1 MQSFKPDSWWF
12 QRWQEDYGLSLR
24 QANRKYAVP
33 RHVLK
38 QRLELF
44 WVSLFTIRQLAVL
57 ALRYDPVQLNFD
69 QSPYHHNESGSQ
81 NKATLGVRGSLVP
94 VVEGNCDCKARW
106 TANLTTCSDATAVAA
121 GQFPPAECMFKGN
134 RDGRVHLRLE
144 EHRRVMGFP
153 RWFTVSM
160 SEKGSYKEHD
170 VIAFLKRH
178 LEEWK
183 PGRDWRIIF
192 ADDYRAHKTENVWA
206 LCWSR
211 GYVLIVHGGGA
222 TPVAQT
228 PDTDL
233 NEEVR
238 RIYGNKESAVLMEKM
253 RQGQTVP
260 KLSQEEC
267 MDLMYSVISDK
278 ELHKKAAQGFKKV
291 GQSIDLHGKEDN
303 LIVREAATY
312 WNERTTDGYANMREK
327 LNAEMAEVA
336 EDFAEGHIQWN
347 EQYVRG
353 LIRPYPRH
361 KAVDKVLETIGD
373 HFSHDAIHDLSD
385 AEEEEAEADNGEAAS
400 CDSEDEKA
408 AAADHE
414 GDGADE
420 DDCDDDEHETAV
432 AAMCDDVPT
441 VAADDKTCEDSAK
454 GLCGEHA
461 EALHRNKVQI
471 AALQGSIEA
480 IKLTGQIKVVQHME
494 REIATL
500 RRRQRGLC
508 SEFPAVADAFKRQRV
523 AEEQEARDKMF
534 AARQAKEL
542 RQSAQTAVAAK
553 KAALAAL
560 AKAKRAH
567 EDVERK
573 QAQTAAFKTFS
584 LDMLGGNSSNA
595 GGAAARKNRFQVLD
609 RVGTHLSPAQ
619 RNDFEWWK
627 RAWDDAM
634 VEQHKGKWA
643 EIFAGWM
650 QEIINKPESNAF
662 SVFMHNETNRV
673 LKEKVKNVLAVPGG
687 N

>member
-238 RIYGNKESAVLMEKM
+238 R
-253 RQGQTVP
+253 
-260 KLSQEEC
+260 
-267 MDLMYSVISDK
+267 
-278 ELHKKAAQGFKKV
+278 
-291 GQSIDLHGKEDN
+291 
-303 LIVREAATY
+303 
-312 WNERTTDGYANMREK
+312 
-327 LNAEMAEVA
+327 
-336 EDFAEGHIQWN
+336 
-347 EQYVRG
+347 
-353 LIRPYPRH
+353 
-361 KAVDKVLETIGD
+361 
-373 HFSHDAIHDLSD
+373 
-385 AEEEEAEADNGEAAS
+385 
-400 CDSEDEKA
+400 
-408 AAADHE
+408 
-414 GDGADE
+414 
-420 DDCDDDEHETAV
+420 
-432 AAMCDDVPT
+432 
-441 VAADDKTCEDSAK
+441 
-454 GLCGEHA
+454 
-461 EALHRNKVQI
+461 
-471 AALQGSIEA
+471 
-480 IKLTGQIKVVQHME
+480 
-494 REIATL
+494 
-500 RRRQRGLC
+500 RRRRLYG
-508 SEFPAVADAFKRQRV
+508 
-523 AEEQEARDKMF
+523 
-534 AARQAKEL
+534 
-542 RQSAQTAVAAK
+542 
-553 KAALAAL
+553 
-560 AKAKRAH
+560 
-567 EDVERK
+567 
-573 QAQTAAFKTFS
+573 
-584 LDMLGGNSSNA
+584 
-595 GGAAARKNRFQVLD
+595 
-609 RVGTHLSPAQ
+609 
-619 RNDFEWWK
+619 
-627 RAWDDAM
+627 
-634 VEQHKGKWA
+634 
-643 EIFAGWM
+643 
-650 QEIINKPESNAF
+650 
-662 SVFMHNETNRV
+662 
-673 LKEKVKNVLAVPGG
+673 
-687 N
+687 

>member
-1 MQSFKPDSWWF
+1 M
-12 QRWQEDYGLSLR
+12 SLV
-24 QANRKYAVP
+24 QAAAWRTKYALQVKVKVRIENLGVHRNNRAGVYP
-33 RHVLK
+33 AGIRCKELCGDVLPAGFLK
-38 QRLELF
+38 EEFEDKLVAVEEMPAHEARNYPD
-44 WVSLFTIRQLAVL
+44 RQT
-57 ALRYDPVQLNFD
+57 
-69 QSPYHHNESGSQ
+69 GSQ
-81 NKATLGVRGSLVP
+81 YNKELSSKDDLLKTCFIEPYDNVQYNLLAHNHMALVIKAFITKAKWDLEP
-94 VVEGNCDCKARW
+94 VEQKKMNRTIKFCDEQGRLCQ
-106 TANLTTCSDATAVAA
+106 TAVAA
-121 GQFPPAECMFKGN
+121 TANGAELVHVINEGVMCQVLSWKMEVEEPGAAAIISHALNKCASLAMRTTEWSALYTLKG
-134 RDGRVHLRLE
+134 G
-144 EHRRVMGFP
+144 
-153 RWFTVSM
+153 
-160 SEKGSYKEHD
+160 
-170 VIAFLKRH
+170 
-178 LEEWK
+178 
-183 PGRDWRIIF
+183 II
-192 ADDYRAHKTENVWA
+192 
-206 LCWSR
+206 
-211 GYVLIVHGGGA
+211 
-222 TPVAQT
+222 
-228 PDTDL
+228 
-233 NEEVR
+233 
-238 RIYGNKESAVLMEKM
+238 KESGRLGERVAFKSVLEATSME
-253 RQGQTVP
+253 
-260 KLSQEEC
+260 LDS
-267 MDLMYSVISDK
+267 
-278 ELHKKAAQGFKKV
+278 A
-291 GQSIDLHGKEDN
+291 
-303 LIVREAATY
+303 
-312 WNERTTDGYANMREK
+312 
-327 LNAEMAEVA
+327 A
-336 EDFAEGHIQWN
+336 ED
-347 EQYVRG
+347 
-353 LIRPYPRH
+353 P
-361 KAVDKVLETIGD
+361 
-373 HFSHDAIHDLSD
+373 
-385 AEEEEAEADNGEAAS
+385 
-400 CDSEDEKA
+400 
-408 AAADHE
+408 
-414 GDGADE
+414 DE
-420 DDCDDDEHETAV
+420 DDCDDDEHETAM
-432 AAMCDDVPT
+432 AAMCDDLPT

-643 EIFAGWM
+643 ETFAGWM
-650 QEIINKPESNAF
+650 QEIINKPDSNAF